1 MKSAS
6 SELEALIGGVA
17 GLGLLPPI
25 AAYEPTNNVPRT
37 PIASCNMGSVSH
49 CTSMGPGGE
58 LSGHLGRAER
68 GGSIGETDVVR
79 ADVGAEESVGLN
91 HCGVESGIELGEV
104 VVGVLWGVIRRTRYL
119 ASKT

>member
-37 PIASCNMGSVSH
+37 PIASCNIRHVSH
-49 CTSMGPGGE
+49 CTSMGPGG
-58 LSGHLGRAER
+58 SGRSFSGER
-68 GGSIGETDVVR
+68 KEALQLGETDIVR

-91 HCGVESGIELGEV
+91 HFGVESGIELGGV
-104 VVGVLWGVIRRTRYL
+104 VVGVLAGVIRKTRYL

>member
-25 AAYEPTNNVPRT
+25 AAYEPTNNVLRT
-37 PIASCNMGSVSH
+37 PIASCNIRNVSY
-49 CTSMGPGGE
+49 CTSMGPGR
-58 LSGHLGRAER
+58 GHVGASRRA
-68 GGSIGETDVVR
+68 GAQFGETDVVR

-91 HCGVESGIELGEV
+91 HFGVESGIELGEA
-104 VVGVLWGVIRRTRYL
+104 VVGVLSGVIGRTRYL